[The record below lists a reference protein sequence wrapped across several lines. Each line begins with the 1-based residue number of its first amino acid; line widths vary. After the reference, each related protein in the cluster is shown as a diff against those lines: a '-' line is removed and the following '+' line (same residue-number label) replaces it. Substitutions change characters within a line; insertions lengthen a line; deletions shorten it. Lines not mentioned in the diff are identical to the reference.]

1 MHRKVIGV
9 AASLGVSQ
17 QVLRKIERKE
27 NLNAILTYGCM
38 VLTVIIIIVF
48 YKVWTA
54 SPAAIAVDMA
64 AAVKAAAAEGIGSV
78 APVPVGD
85 WD

>member
-1 MHRKVIGV
+1 
-9 AASLGVSQ
+9 
-17 QVLRKIERKE
+17 
-27 NLNAILTYGCM
+27 
-38 VLTVIIIIVF
+38 
-48 YKVWTA
+48 
-54 SPAAIAVDMA
+54 MA